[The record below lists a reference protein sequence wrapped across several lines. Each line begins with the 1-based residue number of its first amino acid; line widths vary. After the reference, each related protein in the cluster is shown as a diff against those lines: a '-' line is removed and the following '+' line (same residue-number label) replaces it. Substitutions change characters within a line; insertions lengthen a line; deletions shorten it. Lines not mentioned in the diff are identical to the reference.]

1 MSAPPFF
8 DRIVP
13 ERACSR
19 AITTDGD
26 PCGAEA
32 FLHIAWCDTPE
43 GIESGYVCTEH
54 ARDAERW
61 PALVHNGIP
70 QVHEIGPDC
79 GMPGA
84 QWFLDENVCRVPDE
98 PELVAARTEGR
109 VPLAIGE
116 ASSALPR

>member
-1 MSAPPFF
+1 MTSPPFF
-8 DRIVP
+8 DRFVP

-19 AITTDGD
+19 AVSSDGS

-32 FLHIAWCDTPE
+32 FLHIAWRDTVE
-43 GIESGYVCTEH
+43 GIESGYVCTLH

-61 PALVHNGIP
+61 PALVHNGVP
-70 QVHEIGPDC
+70 QVHEPGPDC

-84 QWFLDENVCRVPDE
+84 CWFLEENVCRVPEE
-98 PELVAARTEGR
+98 PESVEARAEDR

-116 ASSALPR
+116 EGV